1 MSGDRASFHLH
12 RDLGI
17 EHIRAAYEQHRFPP
31 HAHQEYL
38 VGLTLSGVEDIVQD
52 GVRFQSRAGLVRTI
66 NPGVVHEGGCGK
78 DQPWAY
84 EALYIPESLV
94 LEAVLSVGRVSTAP
108 RLAEPVVDDPALAAA
123 LARLFELLRT
133 ERDTLLREEE
143 LTRFLGQLAKH
154 RIMLTDPPLAGREPQ
169 SVERARDYLAANAFR
184 RVPLEVLAVISGLSK
199 FHLLRVF
206 KAQTG
211 LTPWQFQTQL
221 RIDLARKLLAAGEAP
236 GQVAVACGFADQSHL
251 TRRFRQLVGVTPAA
265 YAADTATGRRRK
277 LVVSVERGRR

>member
-52 GVRFQSRAGLVRTI
+52 GMRFQSRAGLVRTI

-78 DQPWAY
+78 DQPWSY
-84 EALYIPESLV
+84 EALYIPEALV

-108 RLAEPVVDDPALAAA
+108 RLAEPVVDDPELAAA
-123 LARLFELLRT
+123 LTRLFEQLRT
-133 ERDTLLREEE
+133 ERDTLLREEA
-143 LTRFLGQLAKH
+143 LTRFLGQLATH

-169 SVERARDYLAANAFR
+169 AVERARDYLAANAFR

-221 RIDLARKLLAAGEAP
+221 RIDLARKLLAAGESP

-277 LVVSVERGRR
+277 LVASVEPGRR